1 MYKLSTVHY
10 QLSTFI
16 DTQKASAHAYAE
28 AETIFLFVGTIFM
41 ETRLFQMDILR
52 APVGQNRR
60 PVVVR

>member
-1 MYKLSTVHY
+1 MSILKN
-10 QLSTFI
+10 
-16 DTQKASAHAYAE
+16 TQKASAPIHAE